1 MVHDSAKELDSSP
14 YPAER
19 RQREKGS
26 GVTGSTSV
34 RAKNS
39 ASVLLVRPASGD
51 AGRDHG
57 RGVEAGRGVEVFVH
71 VRANS
76 MEFAPGAVVFPGGGV
91 DASDA
96 EGTASWSL
104 PDVLAASLTDDAAE
118 ASGVAAADRGE
129 PVTPQTLVAA
139 AVRETFEECGVL
151 LAEPTNAAAGT
162 ELHPNREARR
172 RALEEH
178 RIGINQAM
186 TALDAVPYLEN
197 IVCVDR
203 WITPAGLPKRYDTRF
218 FAAVLPQGQI
228 ADGHTSESVDSFW
241 IRPEEALRRYRE
253 GTLMVMAPTWAQLE
267 RLARAETVED
277 ALKPATTGVTMPRIT
292 RQAGSKPRIEFWGEE
307 AYWQAGEPIY
317 S

>member
-14 YPAER
+14 YLAER
-19 RQREKGS
+19 RRQEKGS

-39 ASVLLVRPASGD
+39 ASVLLVRPAAKSNSGVG
-51 AGRDHG
+51 AGS
-57 RGVEAGRGVEVFVH
+57 GVEVFVH

-91 DASDA
+91 DPSDA

-104 PDVLAASLTDDAAE
+104 PDALAASLTDDAAE
-118 ASGVAAADRGE
+118 ASGVTAADRGE

-151 LAEPTNAAAGT
+151 LAEPANPATGT
-162 ELHPNREARR
+162 ELHPDREARR

-178 RIGINQAM
+178 RIGIHQAM

-218 FAAVLPQGQI
+218 FAAVLPEGQI

-241 IRPEEALRRYRE
+241 IRPEEALRRYKE

-277 ALKPATTGVTMPRIT
+277 ALKPATTGVTMPRIK
-292 RQAGSKPRIEFWGEE
+292 RQPGSKPRIEFWGED
-307 AYWQAGEPIY
+307 AYRDAGKPIY